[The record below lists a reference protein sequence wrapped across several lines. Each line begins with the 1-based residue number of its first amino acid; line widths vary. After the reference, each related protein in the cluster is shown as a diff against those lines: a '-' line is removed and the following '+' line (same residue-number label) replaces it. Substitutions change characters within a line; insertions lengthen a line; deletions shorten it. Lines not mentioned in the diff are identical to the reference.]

1 MESFFSV
8 ADSDALVQIC
18 GHSNVDN
25 TPVFWRFLSSACTV
39 PFLFLTLAS
48 PGEKAGGGQEAVMGH
63 SQES

>member
-25 TPVFWRFLSSACTV
+25 TPVFWLFLSGACTL
-39 PFLFLTLAS
+39 PSLFLTLAS
-48 PGEKAGGGQEAVMGH
+48 PRKEAGGGQEAVRGH